1 MAWQDKR
8 QWPERLQRARQ
19 EHRQWADEQVR
30 APGSNVWPASDFLVS
45 VMVPSRGRPDRLR
58 STLANIRDTASHPER
73 VEILV
78 RLDDDDTPSL
88 DIKDGLHAECAPC
101 RLRVLVEPRGK
112 GYDDIHRFFNEMA
125 ARAKG
130 DYVMVFGDDG
140 RFVTS
145 NWLQAIEERRHRL
158 SVLHF
163 PTFNTPN
170 NKEPKSWYGGQI
182 VNPFPLMHRK
192 LAQLAGQL
200 SGHWAIDAW
209 MHSMGLLMPF
219 GSLVERIEAV
229 RIEHDHALIKD
240 QTKADRA
247 DTAASRDGMPPANAP
262 GAMRERMQ
270 NDMFRVALYIEEHG
284 RQLIPADQAGDP
296 QKPSA

>member
-1 MAWQDKR
+1 
-8 QWPERLQRARQ
+8 
-19 EHRQWADEQVR
+19 
-30 APGSNVWPASDFLVS
+30 
-45 VMVPSRGRPDRLR
+45 MVPSRGRPGPLR
-58 STLANIRDTASHPER
+58 RTLANIRDTASHPER

-78 RLDDDDTPSL
+78 WLDDDDTPSL

-101 RLRVLVEPRGK
+101 SLKVLVGPRGK
-112 GYDDIHRFFNEMA
+112 GYDDLHRFCSEMA

-130 DYVMVFGDDG
+130 DYVMVFSDDG

-170 NKEPKSWYGGQI
+170 NKESKSWYGSQTT
-182 VNPFPLMHRK
+182 NPFPLMHRK
-192 LAQLAGQL
+192 LVQLAGHL
-200 SGHWAIDAW
+200 DGHAGLDAW
-209 MHSMGLLMPF
+209 MHSMGLFMPF

-229 RIEHDHALIKD
+229 RIEHDQGLIED
-240 QTKADRA
+240 QTLADA
-247 DTAASRDGMPPANAP
+247 VASLSGRPPANAP
-262 GAMRERMQ
+262 GAMRERMK

-296 QKPSA
+296 QKPNA

>member
-1 MAWQDKR
+1 
-8 QWPERLQRARQ
+8 
-19 EHRQWADEQVR
+19 
-30 APGSNVWPASDFLVS
+30 
-45 VMVPSRGRPDRLR
+45 MVPSRGRPGPLR
-58 STLANIRDTASHPER
+58 RTLANVRDTASHPER

-88 DIKDGLHAECAPC
+88 GIKDSLHAECAPC
-101 RLRVLVEPRGK
+101 SLRVLVGPRGK
-112 GYDDIHRFFNEMA
+112 GYADMHRFFNEMA
-125 ARAKG
+125 AQAKG
-130 DYVMVFGDDG
+130 DYVMVFSDDG

-163 PTFNTPN
+163 PAIFMQI
-170 NKEPKSWYGGQI
+170 NKETLGWYPGQI

-192 LAQLAGQL
+192 LVQLAGRL
-200 SGHWAIDAW
+200 SDHWAIDSWA
-209 MHSMGLLMPF
+209 HNLGRFMPF

-229 RIEHDHALIKD
+229 RIEHDQGLTKD
-240 QTKADRA
+240 QTEAETIAFLRTRPTTGSPDY
-247 DTAASRDGMPPANAP
+247 P
-262 GAMRERMQ
+262 GAARERMK

-284 RQLIPADQAGDP
+284 RQLIPADQAGGS